1 MSEPTHNHPP
11 FPLSNPA
18 EPGNSG
24 SGSDCSCQVG
34 RREFFKTAG
43 IGAAGFFGL
52 ESGGSPTLAANS
64 TQPTIPSSS
73 RFEIPAGLPQDP
85 LWPVLCCYGKDL
97 LARIALPLGGIGTG
111 TVSLGG
117 RGDFR
122 DWEIMNRPAKGF
134 VPSGGGTFP
143 FFALYARQPGRPA
156 ICRILEGPLEDFEFE
171 GSHGSPYP
179 NQNLP
184 RFREAAFAAAYPC
197 GRVILK
203 DADIP
208 LEVQLKAFNPLLP
221 TDPEESGLPLAAL
234 CFELHNHS
242 GEDFQTAVCG
252 SLPNFIGVDGW
263 ETKRDWKGDTVYQ
276 GALRNRNEF
285 RRDSQAQGI
294 YFYSEGVDPKA
305 PAWGT
310 MALATLPEYKV
321 SYRTSWAKE
330 EWGFPLLDFWDDFSQ
345 DGQLEEREKGA
356 STQAPAG
363 SLAVEITIP
372 ARGRREVWF
381 LLAWHFPNRYSWTP
395 KHSTP
400 HEEDWVGNYYTSRFR
415 DAWEVAEK
423 TLPRLPHLLAKTAD
437 FVGTFCRSDLPLEV
451 KEAALFNV
459 STLRTQTCFRT
470 PDGRFFGWE
479 GCANHAGCC
488 HGSCTHVWNYEQA
501 TPYLFGSLAATM
513 REVEFAHATASDGLM
528 SFRVHLPLGRSRQFN
543 KAAADGQMGCIMK
556 MYRDWQLSGDEAL
569 LKQLWPQVR
578 KALEFCWIPG
588 GWDANRDGVMEG
600 CQHNTMDVEYYGP
613 NPQMGIW
620 YLGALRAAEEMAR
633 HLHEDDFA
641 RTCHTLYEK
650 GKTFLEQELW
660 NGEYFE
666 HKVQAPRGKED
677 IAPSLLVGM
686 GASDLTQPDYQ
697 LAAGCLVDQLVGQ
710 YMAHVCGLGYLVEP
724 AQVRKT
730 LQSILKYNRKPDLH
744 DHFNSL
750 RGFALDSEGALLMA
764 SYPKGRPRN
773 PFPYFTEVMTGFE
786 YTAAVGMLY
795 EEMKT
800 EGLECIRM
808 IRDRYDGDRRNPFD
822 EAECGHHYARAMA
835 SWAAVLALTG
845 FHYSGVSGTF
855 ELAPRAGSHFWSTG
869 FAWGSL
875 QLEVAPGEA
884 RGKIRVHGGNLSL
897 SSLVLTSFGKQ
908 ELPAPRQ
915 LAAGEELSLVIL
927 KEKS

>member
-1 MSEPTHNHPP
+1 MPEPSRNKPLFPVSHSADSE
-11 FPLSNPA
+11 
-18 EPGNSG
+18 NSC
-24 SGSDCSCQVG
+24 SSSDCSCQVG
-34 RREFFKTAG
+34 RRDFFKTAG
-43 IGAAGFFGL
+43 LGAAGLLSF
-52 ESGGSPTLAANS
+52 ESAGSQALIANS
-64 TQPTIPSSS
+64 ASSTIASSS
-73 RFEIPAGLPQDP
+73 RFEIPADLVQDP
-85 LWPVLCCYGKDL
+85 LWPTLCFYKKDS

-117 RGDFR
+117 RGDLC

-134 VPSGGGTFP
+134 VPLGGGTYP
-143 FFALYARQPGRPA
+143 FFSLFARQSGHPA
-156 ICRILEGPLEDFEFE
+156 ICRILEGPLESFEFE
-171 GSHGSPYP
+171 GSSGSPSP

-184 RFREAAFAAAYPC
+184 RFREAMFAAAYPL

-208 LEVQLKAFNPLLP
+208 LEVHLKAFNPFLP

-234 CFELHNHS
+234 CFELHNLS
-242 GEDFQTAVCG
+242 GEDFQTSICG
-252 SLPNFIGVDGW
+252 TLPNFIGIDGW
-263 ETKRDWKGDTVYQ
+263 ETKRDWNGENVYQ
-276 GALRNRNEF
+276 GALLNHNKF
-285 RRDSQAQGI
+285 RRSSQAQGI
-294 YFYSEGVDPKA
+294 YFFSEGVDPKA

-310 MALATLPEYKV
+310 MALVTLPDHKV

-345 DGQLEEREKGA
+345 DGRLEEREQGA
-356 STQAPAG
+356 STNAPAG
-363 SLAVEITIP
+363 SLVVETMVP
-372 ARGRREVWF
+372 AQSKREVWF

-395 KHSTP
+395 KQPTP

-415 DAWEVAEK
+415 DAWDVAEK
-423 TLPRLPHLLAKTAD
+423 TLPRLPHLLAKTTD
-437 FVGTFCRSDLPLEV
+437 FVGTFCRSDLPQEV

-501 TPYLFGSLAATM
+501 TPYLFGTLAAAM
-513 REVEFAHATASDGLM
+513 REVEFAQATTGEGLM
-528 SFRVHLPLGRSRQFN
+528 SFRVNLPLGRSHDFN

-556 MYRDWQLSGDEAL
+556 MYRDWQLSGNEVL
-569 LKQLWPQVR
+569 LKQLWPRVR

-633 HLHEDDFA
+633 HLREEEFA
-641 RTCHTLYEK
+641 QACHTLFEK
-650 GKTFLEQELW
+650 GKTFLEKELW

-666 HKVQAPRGKED
+666 HKVQAPRSKED

-686 GASDLTQPDYQ
+686 GASDITHPDYQ

-710 YMAHVCGLGYLVEP
+710 FLAHVCGLGYLVDP
-724 AQVRKT
+724 DRVRKT
-730 LQSILKYNRKPDLH
+730 LQSILKYNRKTDLH
-744 DHFNSL
+744 DHFNSM

-795 EEMKT
+795 EEMKN
-800 EGLECIRM
+800 EGLDCIRM
-808 IRDRYDGDRRNPFD
+808 IRDRYDGHRRNPFD

-845 FHYSGVSGTF
+845 FHYSGVTGTF
-855 ELAPRAGSHFWSTG
+855 EVAPRPGSHFWSTG

-875 QLEVAPGEA
+875 QLEVSSLEA
-884 RGKIRVHGGNLSL
+884 RGKLRLHGGNLSL
-897 SSLVLTSFGKQ
+897 SHMVLTSFGKQ
-908 ELPAPRQ
+908 VLPASRQ
-915 LAAGEELSLVIL
+915 LTVGEELPLLVL
-927 KEKS
+927 KET